1 MDLLNMTETHGEI
14 WDEEDDEWA
23 RNATETHISTNQAIA
38 QFKRCK
44 STSIL
49 QYLSRPVFLP
59 ASQLND
65 FCLSYFHVP
74 DMAHA
79 ESRGISL
86 ASLALTSRHF
96 IHDNEDAHNQEVE
109 QGVAEGLIRT
119 LHKTLI
125 LHQLSG
131 KNYYRN
137 CLSNMQGLHIAVLS
151 SSLAMVLRCS
161 KELLALHVHKFQSD
175 LITSL
180 QHITEIF
187 VPWAGDDTIQ
197 EVALSSTARTIRFII
212 PHVPYAVTKQ
222 LVNILMSILQGR
234 LSSDIRIDAA
244 SALVSFFENPL
255 VKASPQVLRRIEDN
269 ASLLIST
276 LSTASLANAEDSNT
290 QQDPMIGLYQL
301 AAVSSI
307 VRAKMVKRRCTILAI
322 CKHLT
327 HPDEKI
333 REHALY
339 FCKDALS
346 RGSECLEGLTSGL
359 GDNVDLLTEGLI
371 YSAATEVKAELL
383 LIVVILLEKIVSLD
397 QFPAQPALDA
407 LRSLAYNKVGV
418 DDSVMMEA
426 ACAYCRGIQH
436 VEFSIREMTT
446 IVDLT
451 TSCFAQARSEALT
464 RIEAVESEDS
474 EAALQLLEETDMIEN
489 LALIIRHGSNQDCV
503 AALDISRQFARSSYY
518 HQALCKHSG
527 FLRAVVELV
536 AKEQIHNRIAHFYG
550 VETILALLSNEGN
563 TKSFLAYP
571 QLLPWLVTFVNTTT
585 ADEDFKQEVVAAI
598 VRISTIMLE

>member
-44 STSIL
+44 STSSSHR
-49 QYLSRPVFLP
+49 YLIHSSCRHPNSTTSSL
-59 ASQLND
+59 L
-65 FCLSYFHVP
+65 FHVP

-79 ESRGISL
+79 ECRGISL

-96 IHDNEDAHNQEVE
+96 IHDDEGAHNQEVE

-125 LHQLSG
+125 LHQVSG

-161 KELLALHVHKFQSD
+161 KELLAAHVHKFQSD
-175 LITSL
+175 LINSL

-187 VPWAGDDTIQ
+187 VPWAGNDTIQ

-212 PHVPYAVTKQ
+212 PHVPYAAAEP
-222 LVNILMSILQGR
+222 LVDILMSILHGH

-244 SALVSFFENPL
+244 SALVSFFENPR
-255 VKASPQVLRRIEDN
+255 VKTSPQVLRKMQDN

-301 AAVSSI
+301 AAVLSV
-307 VRAKMVKRRCTILAI
+307 VRVKMVKRRCTILAI

-327 HPDEKI
+327 HPDKKI
-333 REHALY
+333 RKEALY

-346 RGSECLEGLTSGL
+346 RGSECLEGLTTGL
-359 GDNVDLLTEGLI
+359 GDNVEILTEGLI
-371 YSAATEVKAELL
+371 DSAATEVNAELL
-383 LIVVILLEKIVSLD
+383 LNIIMLLERIVSMD
-397 QFPAQPALDA
+397 QFPAQPALEA
-407 LRSLAYNKVGV
+407 LRSLAYNNKEGV

-426 ACAYCRGIQH
+426 ACAYCRGTQH
-436 VEFSIREMTT
+436 VEFSILKMAT

-451 TSCFAQARSEALT
+451 TSGFAQVRSEALT

-474 EAALQLLEETDMIEN
+474 EAALQLLEETDMLEN
-489 LALIIRHGSNQDCV
+489 LALIIRHGSNQDC
-503 AALDISRQFARSSYY
+503 AASLDISRQLARSSYY
-518 HQALCKHSG
+518 HRALCSHSG
-527 FLRAVVELV
+527 FLGAVVELV
-536 AKEQIHNRIAHFYG
+536 AKEQVHNRIAHFYG
-550 VETILALLSNEGN
+550 VETILALLSKEGN

-571 QLLPWLVTFVNTTT
+571 QLLPWLVTFVNRTT
-585 ADEDFKQEVVAAI
+585 ADEDFKQEVVVAI
-598 VRISTIMLE
+598 VRISTAMLE